1 MSPASGAL
9 WEWAVAVYAR
19 EAVSARCLQLQD
31 EHGQC
36 VPLLLWAAWAGA
48 RRWPLSADTAAA
60 AVALSRAWN
69 DTTVAPLRAI
79 RRRLKHSVPPM
90 SDAPRLAVRERV
102 KALELEAERQL
113 LAELEALV
121 LPAITEQSEQ
131 PGDLASSLLAVAA
144 QWSDEVPRAQLLA
157 LAAEINGS
165 DSSISGVDN
174 NGI

>member
-1 MSPASGAL
+1 
-9 WEWAVAVYAR
+9 
-19 EAVSARCLQLQD
+19 
-31 EHGQC
+31 
-36 VPLLLWAAWAGA
+36 
-48 RRWPLSADTAAA
+48 
-60 AVALSRAWN
+60 
-69 DTTVAPLRAI
+69 
-79 RRRLKHSVPPM
+79 M